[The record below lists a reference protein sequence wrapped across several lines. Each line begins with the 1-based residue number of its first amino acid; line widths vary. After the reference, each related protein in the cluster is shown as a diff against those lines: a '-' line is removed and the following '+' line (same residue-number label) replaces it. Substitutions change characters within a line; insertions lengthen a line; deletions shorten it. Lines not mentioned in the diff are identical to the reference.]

1 MPEIQQ
7 FGFTY
12 IIQLYLFGIFYSPD
26 MREGGGLR
34 DKLNMTYAL
43 QAQAERAD
51 ACKNT
56 QGAEERLRG

>member
-26 MREGGGLR
+26 MRGELR

-43 QAQAERAD
+43 QAQLERAD